1 MTDLTA
7 DTRAEA
13 HTTLDDLVGAMLPP
27 STWDRL
33 PGQLRDLG
41 RAFDAGDEH
50 AVRAA
55 LVPLSRA
62 VFEAKV
68 RTRLGQRRPGANV
81 VIPTKKTPAL
91 PAVGAVCGGLLML
104 LGWQLG
110 GGLML
115 AATAGLA
122 LLVLG
127 VAVAGTHTNAERATA
142 RQASRGGDDEPER
155 APAPAVVRE
164 LIDNLRQRHT
174 PAG

>member
-1 MTDLTA
+1 MTDLTS
-7 DTRAEA
+7 DTRHEVQAA
-13 HTTLDDLVGAMLPP
+13 LDDLVGAALPAA
-27 STWDRL
+27 TWDRL

-41 RAFDAGDEH
+41 RALDAGDEH
-50 AVRAA
+50 ATRAA

-68 RTRLGQRRPGANV
+68 RTRLGARRPGANV

-91 PAVGAVCGGLLML
+91 PAVGAVCGGVLML

-115 AATAGLA
+115 AATAALA

-127 VAVAGTHTNAERATA
+127 VAVAGTQANADRASE
-142 RQASRGGDDEPER
+142 RQARRSSGDEPDDR
-155 APAPAVVRE
+155 VAAPGDVRQ
-164 LIDNLRQRHT
+164 LIDALRQR
-174 PAG
+174 P